1 MGMPSGSPQ
10 SLRRLYNYLSKKA
23 VATGAGVKA
32 AIALAA
38 GANNVMGI
46 TITVQDEDGNTVAG
60 VHQLDVWA
68 SELSTGLALT
78 GDTYSGDLVATAGY
92 ILASPTAKKRWTV
105 LTAATGIFTGNLT
118 DTAEPQDQYI
128 VVKNP
133 LGAGITVSAISAGKF
148 G

>member
-1 MGMPSGSPQ
+1 MAFPSGGPQ
-10 SLRRLYNYLSKKA
+10 SLRRLYNYMTKRAAAHGEASKVA
-23 VATGAGVKA
+23 VT
-32 AIALAA
+32 LAA
-38 GANNVMGI
+38 GANNVMAV
-46 TITVQDEDGNTVAG
+46 TIKAQDEDGNTVTG

-133 LGAGITVSAISAGKF
+133 VGAGITVSAISAGKF

>member
-1 MGMPSGSPQ
+1 MPFPSGGPQ
-10 SLRRLYNYLSKKA
+10 SLRRLYNYMSKQA
-23 VATGAGVKA
+23 AARGAA
-32 AIALAA
+32 AKVSIGLAA
-38 GANNVMGI
+38 GANNVMGV
-46 TITVQDEDGNTVAG
+46 TITVQDEDGNTVTG

-68 SELSTGLALT
+68 SESAAGLGLT
-78 GDTYSGDLVATAGY
+78 GDTYSGDLVATAGVV
-92 ILASPTAKKRWTV
+92 LASLTAKKRWTV

-133 LGAGITVSAISAGKF
+133 IGAGVTVSAISAGKF

>member
-1 MGMPSGSPQ
+1 MAFPSGSPQ
-10 SLRRLYNYLSKKA
+10 SLRRLFNYLSKQA
-23 VATGAGVKA
+23 AARGAA
-32 AIALAA
+32 AKVSIGLAA
-38 GANNVMGI
+38 GANNVMAV

-78 GDTYSGDLVATAGY
+78 GDTYSGNLVASAGY
-92 ILASPTAKKRWTV
+92 ILAEPTSKKRWTV

-133 LGAGITVSAISAGKF
+133 IGAGITVSAISAGKF

>member
-1 MGMPSGSPQ
+1 MGFPAIPNHKRIVAHMRKIFNRASGS
-10 SLRRLYNYLSKKA
+10 K
-23 VATGAGVKA
+23 VD
-32 AIALAA
+32 IALAA

-46 TITVQDEDGNTVAG
+46 TITVQDEDGVTIAG

-68 SELSTGLALT
+68 SELATGLALT
-78 GDTYSGDLVATAGY
+78 GDAYSGDLVATAGY

-118 DTAEPQDQYI
+118 DAAEPQDQYI

-133 LGAGITVSAISAGKF
+133 LGSGITVSEISAGKF

>member
-1 MGMPSGSPQ
+1 MADPRV
-10 SLRRLYNYLSKKA
+10 LNHKRLIDWLYRRQANVS
-23 VATGAGVKA
+23 A
-32 AIALAA
+32 ANKVTIALAA

-60 VHQLDVWA
+60 VFQLDVWA
-68 SELSTGLALT
+68 SELATGLALT
-78 GDTYSGDLVATAGY
+78 GDTYSGDLVATSGY
-92 ILASPTAKKRWTV
+92 LLSSTTAKKRWTV

-118 DTAEPQDQYI
+118 DSAEPQDQYI

-133 LGAGITVSAISAGKF
+133 VGGGITVSAISAGKF

>member
-1 MGMPSGSPQ
+1 MPFPIGGPQ
-10 SLRRLYNYLSKKA
+10 SLRRLYNYLSKQA
-23 VATGAGVKA
+23 SARGAAAKA
-32 AIALAA
+32 AVSLAA
-38 GANNVMGI
+38 GANNVMAV

-78 GDTYSGDLVATAGY
+78 GDTYSGDLVASAGY

-133 LGAGITVSAISAGKF
+133 VGAGITVSAISAGKF

>member
-1 MGMPSGSPQ
+1 MPFPSGGPQ
-10 SLRRLYNYLSKKA
+10 SLRRLYSYLSKQAAARGAATKVA
-23 VATGAGVKA
+23 VG
-32 AIALAA
+32 LAA
-38 GANNVMGI
+38 GANNVMAV
-46 TITVQDEDGNTVAG
+46 TITVQDEDGNTVPG

-68 SELSTGLALT
+68 SELATGLNLT

-133 LGAGITVSAISAGKF
+133 VGAGVTVSAISAGKF